1 MNVCAIKYASDKHKT
16 GYDTSNYSVEYRKS
30 FLLTFIVKQIFCDQ
44 FIMFYIYWVAYLL
57 ANHVNHLCQLVLDKH
72 P

>member
-44 FIMFYIYWVAYLL
+44 FIMFYIY
-57 ANHVNHLCQLVLDKH
+57 
-72 P
+72 